1 VLLGITVTAA
11 NAGASVLVQN
21 EGELEFSGW
30 SWLPGQPIYLGTV
43 AQVTLVPTVSS
54 LANQVADGGVATNY
68 NVYNAALENERALM
82 ARI

>member
-30 SWLPGQPIYLGTV
+30 SWLPGQPIYLGTNGLITQTAPDAAPAKFV
-43 AQVTLVPTVSS
+43 APLGFAMT
-54 LANQVADGGVATNY
+54 ATKIFIELKDLIY
-68 NVYNAALENERALM
+68 LE
-82 ARI
+82 